1 MIYNDILA
9 AGAEVNRGVPD
20 NCIVAGGPAKV
31 IRQLDEEDR
40 IKVWDTYLKK
50 EIQLSTRDRR
60 IKERE
65 ENK

>member
-9 AGAEVNRGVPD
+9 AGAEVNRVVPD
-20 NCIVAGGPAKV
+20 NCIVAGVPAKV